1 MLKLAMFYCEKC
13 GKKNENNEECC
24 SFCGT
29 KQKTMANEGEMKKCK
44 QCEKQISVS
53 ANYCYYCGQD
63 QAEIL
68 LKELKQ
74 PVEKQENPDDLEKE
88 PEIPTVDISDPKKLK
103 EFIRMA
109 KKEGIEVH
117 VLGKNE
123 SFRPGIVASTKLFLK
138 DWINVNKRMGRADF
152 WYGLCG
158 TFLLSMPAGLVISL
172 LASLAGPMT
181 SGSAENVYKL
191 GIAAWI
197 AFFYVALLTA
207 VVRRLHDI
215 ELPGYLALLLFF
227 PGGDLIALVISTM
240 PQRRTKSNY
249 TFKDPRKKNKHK
261 RDR

>member
-1 MLKLAMFYCEKC
+1 MFYCEKC
-13 GKKNENNEECC
+13 GSKNESSGERC

-29 KQKTMANEGEMKKCK
+29 KQKTMANEGEMKNCK
-44 QCEKQISVS
+44 KCEKQISVS

-74 PVEKQENPDDLEKE
+74 PVEKQEKQDDQKE
-88 PEIPTVDISDPKKLK
+88 ESEIPTVDISDPQKLK
-103 EFIRMA
+103 EFIKMA

-138 DWINVNKRMGRADF
+138 DWVNVNKRMGRADF

-158 TFLLSMPAGLVISL
+158 GFLLSMPAGLVISL
-172 LASLAGPMT
+172 LASLLGPLM
-181 SGSAENVYKL
+181 SGAEGNIYKL

-207 VVRRLHDI
+207 MVRRLHDI
-215 ELPGYLALLLFF
+215 ELPGYLALLLFL
-227 PGGDLIALVISTM
+227 PGGDLIALVIATM

-249 TFKDPRKKNKHK
+249 TFKDPRKKNKNKH
-261 RDR
+261 DR